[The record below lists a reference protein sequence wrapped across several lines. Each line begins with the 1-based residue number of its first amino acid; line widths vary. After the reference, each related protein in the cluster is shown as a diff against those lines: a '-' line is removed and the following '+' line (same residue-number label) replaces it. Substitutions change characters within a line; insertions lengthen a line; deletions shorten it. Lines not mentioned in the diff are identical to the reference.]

1 MALDSRTLLVESS
14 MERILQRLDH
24 LERVAEEHE
33 ALRRCVLEKGL
44 LGSCLQELVAA
55 AAGMGRV
62 EVQEGGIG
70 TTMLKILRGF

>member
-1 MALDSRTLLVESS
+1 LKIEK
-14 MERILQRLDH
+14 
-24 LERVAEEHE
+24 
-33 ALRRCVLEKGL
+33 EKGL

>member
-1 MALDSRTLLVESS
+1 LPKEILDSLVKRE
-14 MERILQRLDH
+14 EIRLV
-24 LERVAEEHE
+24 LEEE
-33 ALRRCVLEKGL
+33 ALKIEKEKGL